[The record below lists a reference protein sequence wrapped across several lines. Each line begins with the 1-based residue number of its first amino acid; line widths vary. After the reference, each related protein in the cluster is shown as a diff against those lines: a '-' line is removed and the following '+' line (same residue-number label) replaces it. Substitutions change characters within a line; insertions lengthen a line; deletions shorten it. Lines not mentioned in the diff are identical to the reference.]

1 MDFTKKMFG
10 FKNPFS
16 GGPALAAACGSD
28 QGKRRKNNEDNLYF
42 KGFRMPEGTEG
53 PEDYMPSDNHGSE
66 VVVEKE
72 YTLSQDS
79 FFCVFD
85 GMGGGDFGEVASY
98 TAAKTARE
106 YLAVEQHINPC
117 DITPSLTE
125 MCNVINQAVY
135 QAGMNLGS
143 DQTGST
149 LVGLYF
155 HAGQVWICNLGDS
168 RGYLLR
174 GGRLLQ
180 ISQDH
185 TDAAFMQ
192 ENGIPGRK
200 PYLTQYLGIDP
211 DEMMIEP
218 YIKSYYLQE
227 GDTFLICSDGVT
239 DMVEEQ
245 EICRILAHNED
256 VGDCV
261 DLLIQAALDGGGK
274 DNITAIVVRME

>member
-1 MDFTKKMFG
+1 MDLTKMFG
-10 FKNPFS
+10 IKDLI
-16 GGPALAAACGSD
+16 GGMQLRAACGCH
-28 QGKRRKNNEDNLYF
+28 QGKKRNNNEDNLYF
-42 KGFRMPEGTEG
+42 DGS
-53 PEDYMPSDNHGSE
+53 YMNSDNHGLPSI
-66 VVVEKE
+66 EK
-72 YTLSQDS
+72 TVLSLDDDG

-85 GMGGGDFGEVASY
+85 GMGGGDYGEVASY
-98 TAAKTARE
+98 TASKTTKE
-106 YLAVEQHINPC
+106 FLETGTNINPC

-125 MCNVINQAVY
+125 MYNVINQAVY

-174 GGRLLQ
+174 GGKLLQ

-192 ENGIPGRK
+192 ENGITGRK

>member
-1 MDFTKKMFG
+1 MDFAKKMFG

-42 KGFRMPEGTEG
+42 KGFRMPEGTDG

-66 VVVEKE
+66 VIVEKE
-72 YTLSQDS
+72 YALSQDS

-98 TAAKTARE
+98 TAAKTAKE
-106 YLAVEQHINPC
+106 YLSVEQHINPC

-125 MCNVINQAVY
+125 MCNAINQSVY

-174 GGRLLQ
+174 DGKLLQ
-180 ISQDH
+180 ISLDH

-192 ENGIPGRK
+192 ENGITGRK

-218 YIKSYYLQE
+218 YIRSYYLRE

-239 DMVEEQ
+239 DMVGEQ

-261 DLLIQAALDGGGK
+261 DLLIQAALDGGGN
-274 DNITAIVVRME
+274 DNITAIVVRRE

>member
-16 GGPALAAACGSD
+16 GGPTLAAACGSD

-42 KGFRMPEGTEG
+42 KGFRMPEGTDG

-66 VVVEKE
+66 VIVEKE
-72 YTLSQDS
+72 YALSQDS

-98 TAAKTARE
+98 TAAKTAKE
-106 YLAVEQHINPC
+106 YLSVEQHITPC

-125 MCNVINQAVY
+125 MCNAINQSVY

-155 HAGQVWICNLGDS
+155 PAGQVWICNLGDS

-174 GGRLLQ
+174 DGKLLQ
-180 ISQDH
+180 ISLDH

-192 ENGIPGRK
+192 ENGITGRK

-218 YIKSYYLQE
+218 YIRSYYLRE

-239 DMVEEQ
+239 DMVGEQ

>member
-1 MDFTKKMFG
+1 
-10 FKNPFS
+10 
-16 GGPALAAACGSD
+16 
-28 QGKRRKNNEDNLYF
+28 
-42 KGFRMPEGTEG
+42 MP
-53 PEDYMPSDNHGSE
+53 
-66 VVVEKE
+66 
-72 YTLSQDS
+72 DS

-192 ENGIPGRK
+192 ENGITGRK

>member
-1 MDFTKKMFG
+1 MDFAKKMFG

-42 KGFRMPEGTEG
+42 KGFRMPEGTDG

-66 VVVEKE
+66 VIVEKE
-72 YTLSQDS
+72 YALSQDS

-98 TAAKTARE
+98 TAAKTAKE
-106 YLAVEQHINPC
+106 YLSVEQHINPC

-125 MCNVINQAVY
+125 MCNAINQSVY

-174 GGRLLQ
+174 DGKLLQ
-180 ISQDH
+180 ISLDH

-192 ENGIPGRK
+192 ENGITGRK
-200 PYLTQYLGIDP
+200 PYLTQFLGMDP
-211 DEMMIEP
+211 EEHYIVPAITALEMER
-218 YIKSYYLQE
+218 
-227 GDTFLICSDGVT
+227 GDVFLICSDGLT
-239 DMVEEQ
+239 DMVPRPDME
-245 EICRILAHNED
+245 RIMCQNKNAS
-256 VGDCV
+256 DCAQA
-261 DLLIQAALDGGGK
+261 LLEAALRGGGR
-274 DNITAIVVRME
+274 DNITVIVCNLE

>member
-1 MDFTKKMFG
+1 MTQNVQKQQKLSVSLKK
-10 FKNPFS
+10 N
-16 GGPALAAACGSD
+16 
-28 QGKRRKNNEDNLYF
+28 
-42 KGFRMPEGTEG
+42 
-53 PEDYMPSDNHGSE
+53 
-66 VVVEKE
+66 
-72 YTLSQDS
+72 
-79 FFCVFD
+79 
-85 GMGGGDFGEVASY
+85 
-98 TAAKTARE
+98 
-106 YLAVEQHINPC
+106 
-117 DITPSLTE
+117 
-125 MCNVINQAVY
+125 
-135 QAGMNLGS
+135 
-143 DQTGST
+143 
-149 LVGLYF
+149 F

-174 GGRLLQ
+174 GGKLLQ

-192 ENGIPGRK
+192 ENGITGRK

>member
-1 MDFTKKMFG
+1 MDFAKKMFG

-42 KGFRMPEGTEG
+42 KGFRMPEGTDG

-66 VVVEKE
+66 VIVEKE
-72 YTLSQDS
+72 YALSQDS

-98 TAAKTARE
+98 TAAKTAKE
-106 YLAVEQHINPC
+106 YLSVEQHINPC

-125 MCNVINQAVY
+125 MCNAINQSVY

-174 GGRLLQ
+174 DGKLLQ
-180 ISQDH
+180 ISLDH

-192 ENGIPGRK
+192 ENGITGRK

-218 YIKSYYLQE
+218 YIRSYYLRE

-239 DMVEEQ
+239 DMVGEQ